1 MLERLPAVLYRIAK
15 RPTEADTSLH
25 ANIKKFGIFAP

>member
-1 MLERLPAVLYRIAK
+1 MLEKLPKVLYSIVI
-15 RPTEADTSLH
+15 RPTEADISPH